1 MLQFSKLTLLTEET
15 LSLSYNGFY
24 VQCHSKLSVK
34 RLNMLVFE
42 MSTLGAIERDPVW
55 ELAP

>member
-1 MLQFSKLTLLTEET
+1 MLQFSNLTLLTEET
-15 LSLSYNGFY
+15 LSLSENGFY

-42 MSTLGAIERDPVW
+42 IGTHW
-55 ELAP
+55 EQYKGILFGN